1 MSTRLNILYCV
12 SLAVCSVQRMTQ
24 ASFLHLAPSQIIA
37 KIANSPQN
45 GSTVPGDSPVKFHNN
60 PANDLF
66 RIETL
71 DMYPNPCV
79 VESYCGVL
87 IRGEFTTSLENTTP
101 RVSFNVTSHLPNN
114 RTGLIRGEDVFC
126 NWADIIQDGDD
137 DDYNNHHLQTK
148 ARAQALAQANVRRP
162 LPNLDPDPLHA
173 TSRKQK
179 RRDKI
184 ICPLSKEEHR

>member
-37 KIANSPQN
+37 KIENSPQN
-45 GSTVPGDSPVKFHNN
+45 GTAVPGDSPVKFHND

-79 VESYCGVL
+79 LYVRNPHL
-87 IRGEFTTSLENTTP
+87 FTNSSSNPKEPTPSLAHILFHE
-101 RVSFNVTSHLPNN
+101 
-114 RTGLIRGEDVFC
+114 
-126 NWADIIQDGDD
+126 
-137 DDYNNHHLQTK
+137 
-148 ARAQALAQANVRRP
+148 RA
-162 LPNLDPDPLHA
+162 
-173 TSRKQK
+173 
-179 RRDKI
+179 
-184 ICPLSKEEHR
+184 

>member
-1 MSTRLNILYCV
+1 
-12 SLAVCSVQRMTQ
+12 
-24 ASFLHLAPSQIIA
+24 
-37 KIANSPQN
+37 
-45 GSTVPGDSPVKFHNN
+45 
-60 PANDLF
+60 
-66 RIETL
+66 
-71 DMYPNPCV
+71 MYPNPCV

-148 ARAQALAQANVRRP
+148 ARAQALAQANVRGYVP
-162 LPNLDPDPLHA
+162 KTNFTVKVKAMADGQDGEKGKTIFDLWAEFEL
-173 TSRKQK
+173 
-179 RRDKI
+179 RDKD
-184 ICPLSKEEHR
+184 EA